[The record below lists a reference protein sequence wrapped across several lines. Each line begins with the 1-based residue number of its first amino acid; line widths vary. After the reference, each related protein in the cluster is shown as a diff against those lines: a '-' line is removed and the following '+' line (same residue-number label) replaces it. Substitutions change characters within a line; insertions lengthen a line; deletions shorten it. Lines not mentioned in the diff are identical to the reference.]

1 MGRVRARPRRTRRV
15 GGVESRDPVAGR
27 RETGGWRGAVAYCV
41 RREHL
46 RKTLRIAFVVGV
58 ILTAINQLDVIL
70 AGHTSAATWVKCG
83 LNFVVPFCVSNAGLL
98 SGRRS

>member
-1 MGRVRARPRRTRRV
+1 M
-15 GGVESRDPVAGR
+15 ESRDPVAGR
-27 RETGGWRGAVAYCV
+27 AETGGWRGAVAYCV

-46 RKTLRIAFVVGV
+46 RKTLRIAVVVGV